1 LTQWEGSVT
10 WHGGMAT
17 SVEGEATPR
26 RGKGGDDANWADANF
41 TSQKNEK
48 KIHTIDLASTNGR

>member
-1 LTQWEGSVT
+1 LAQWEGSVT
-10 WHGGMAT
+10 RCSGMT
-17 SVEGEATPR
+17 MSVGGEAALG

>member
-1 LTQWEGSVT
+1 VTRCSGMTMSV
-10 WHGGMAT
+10 G
-17 SVEGEATPR
+17 GEAALG